1 MQGPWCDPADLDRL
15 FRLRATRM
23 LTAGGCLRFRHWRLY
38 GERGLAGE
46 RAAVW
51 VTGDTLTIEYATA
64 ALAQYQV
71 TLEADGRQIRDVTE
85 PRFFAIAHGSPQPF
99 LPVLDEVAWEPAQ
112 RLPPYRARSVH
123 AGASRQEHLF
133 DLEEDDVTASAA
145 H

>member
-1 MQGPWCDPADLDRL
+1 MGAFVYVNR
-15 FRLRATRM
+15 
-23 LTAGGCLRFRHWRLY
+23 
-38 GERGLAGE
+38 GE

-71 TLEADGRQIRDVTE
+71 TVEADGRRIRDVTE
-85 PRFFAIAHGSPQPF
+85 PGFFATAHGSPQPF

-133 DLEEDDVTASAA
+133 DLEENDATASAA
-145 H
+145 HCGEDAYAAIGHRSSPPVARL